1 MRQIAAALFTFMAA
15 PSVHADSIAGK
26 YVSRQKNICFVGP
39 TNSSGEATWTDCSL
53 TRDELKIR
61 KNRSKY
67 SVILSMYFAN
77 GHTCEFAGEGKRQ
90 NRVLSI
96 IDDENPS
103 CPLTLQFQDNTVQL
117 NQADECRYNYCG
129 ARGAING
136 AIMFKQNAC

>member
-1 MRQIAAALFTFMAA
+1 MRQITAALLLFMVV
-15 PSVHADSIAGK
+15 PFVHADPIVGK

-39 TNSSGEATWTDCSL
+39 TNSSGKVTWTDCSL
-53 TRDELKIR
+53 TRDELKIT
-61 KNRSKY
+61 KDGSKY

-77 GHTCEFAGEGKRQ
+77 GHICEFAGEGERQ

-103 CPLTLQFQDNTVQL
+103 CPLTLKFQDDTVQL

-136 AIMFKQNAC
+136 AIMFKQNTR